1 MLHVVHH
8 PDYVARGAPAAG
20 RFTFSK
26 YELVMEALRDSGVA
40 FTAHVPEPMPRAWIE
55 AVHDP
60 AYVAEVLAAAVP
72 PDKERRI
79 GFAVTAAVA
88 RRAALVPGGTWL
100 AAKLATEHGL
110 AANMAGGSHHA
121 LYDTGAGYCVFND
134 LAIVARRWVAEDD
147 AAHVLIVDLDV
158 HQGDGTAVL
167 TADSPAITT
176 FSLHGAHNFPQQKA
190 VSSHDVALPDG
201 IGDEDYLAVLEDHL
215 PAVIDRAKPT
225 LILYQGGVDPHHSD
239 RFGRLG
245 LSDEGL
251 IARDRYVM
259 DAARKRGLPLASTLG
274 GGYGADPRAIA
285 RRHVATTLALAAANK
300 VSTG

>member
-8 PDYVARGAPAAG
+8 PDYVVRSAPAAG
-20 RFTFSK
+20 RFTFDK
-26 YELVMEALRDSGVA
+26 YQLVMEALRDSGVA
-40 FTAHVPEPMPRAWIE
+40 FTAHVPEPMPRAWLE
-55 AVHDP
+55 ATHDP
-60 AYVAEVLAAAVP
+60 GYVAEVLGAAVP
-72 PDKERRI
+72 PEKERRI
-79 GFAVTAAVA
+79 GFAVSPAVA

-100 AAKLATEHGL
+100 AARLAAEHGF

-158 HQGDGTAVL
+158 HQGDGTALL
-167 TADSPAITT
+167 TADCAAVTT
-176 FSLHGAHNFPQQKA
+176 FSLHAALNFPQQKA
-190 VSSHDVALPDG
+190 ASSHDVALPDD
-201 IGDEDYLAVLEDHL
+201 IGDEDYLSVLEEHL

-225 LILYQGGVDPHHSD
+225 LILYQGGVDPHRDD

-245 LSDEGL
+245 LSDGGL

-259 DAARKRGLPLASTLG
+259 DAARERGLPLASTLG
-274 GGYGADPRAIA
+274 GGYGANPHIIA
-285 RRHVATTLALAAANK
+285 QRHVATTLALAAANK